1 MTKFN
6 KTLLASLLFAG
17 CSHVALADMTDS
29 AGQLIGTVPVLRGTG
44 VNQAEHSVSFSNGH
58 ESGSITA
65 MSPGDKIL
73 LHYNFIDKE
82 GDVDSS
88 RTTIKW
94 FTTSDG
100 KGGDKKA
107 LANDG
112 NNTYTIAVT
121 DAGRYLGAEITEQ
134 TSTGMPSKGQVIT
147 IEDVSSNDTDDSIP
161 SGPIV
166 GGNVGVEIVDATAPT
181 VNLIGKANSELLV
194 GHTYQFKAW
203 YDANNNGVWDAGELE
218 ATSNYNYKWF
228 FEGTSATT
236 GTAGGYAAA
245 ATNGKDLVIPATNGQ
260 ATSVFATAGA
270 DGVQGYSLKVDYTPL
285 LKSVRTVKS
294 VRK

>member
-17 CSHVALADMTDS
+17 CSHFAFADMTDS
-29 AGQLIGTVPVLRGTG
+29 AGQLIGTVPVLRGMG
-44 VNQAEHSVSFSNGH
+44 ANQTEHSVSFSNGH
-58 ESGSITA
+58 ESGSTSA
-65 MSPGDKIL
+65 MSPGDTIL

-88 RTTIKW
+88 KTTIKW
-94 FTTSDG
+94 YTTSDG
-100 KGGDKKA
+100 KGADKKM
-107 LANDG
+107 LDNDG
-112 NNTYTIAVT
+112 NNTYLIAAA
-121 DAGRYLGAEITEQ
+121 DAGRYLGAEITEKS
-134 TSTGMPSKGQVIT
+134 STGTPSKGQLIT
-147 IEDVSSNDTDDSIP
+147 IEDVSTNDADDDIP
-161 SGPIV
+161 NGPIV
-166 GGNVGVEIVDATAPT
+166 GGKVGVEIVDSTAPT

-203 YDANNNGVWDAGELE
+203 YDVNSNGVWDAGELE

-236 GTAGGYAAA
+236 GTAGGYAVT
-245 ATNGKDLVIPATNGQ
+245 ATNGKDLVIPATNAQ

-285 LKSVRTVKS
+285 LKSVRTIKS
-294 VRK
+294 VKK

>member
-29 AGQLIGTVPVLRGTG
+29 AGQLIGTVPVLKGTG
-44 VNQAEHSVSFSNGH
+44 AGQSDHSVSFSNGH
-58 ESGSITA
+58 ESGSTDA
-65 MSPGDKIL
+65 MSPNDKITL
-73 LHYNFIDKE
+73 NYTFKDAE

-88 RTTIKW
+88 KTTIKW

-100 KGGDKKA
+100 KGADKTA

-112 NNTYTIAVT
+112 KDSYTIAAT

-147 IEDVSSNDTDDSIP
+147 IEDVSANDATDAIP
-161 SGPIV
+161 NGPIV
-166 GGNVGVEIVDATAPT
+166 GGKVGVEIVDATAPT

-218 ATSNYNYKWF
+218 ATSNYTYKWF
-228 FEGTSATT
+228 FEGNSATT
-236 GTAGGYAAA
+236 NTAGGYAVSS
-245 ATNGKDLVIPATNGQ
+245 TNSKDLVIPATNTLAKGI
-260 ATSVFATAGA
+260 FATAGA

>member
-29 AGQLIGTVPVLRGTG
+29 AGQLIGTIPVLRGTG
-44 VNQAEHSVSFSNGH
+44 ASQTQHSVSFSNGH
-58 ESGSITA
+58 ESGSSAA

-73 LHYNFIDKE
+73 LHYNFIDQE

-88 RTTIKW
+88 KTTIKW

-100 KGGDKKA
+100 KGADRKSID
-107 LANDG
+107 NDG
-112 NNTYTIAVT
+112 NNTYTIAAT

-134 TSTGMPSKGQVIT
+134 SSTGTPSKGQLIT
-147 IEDVSSNDTDDSIP
+147 IEDVSSNDAGDDIP

-181 VNLIGKANSELLV
+181 VNLIGKANSQLLV
-194 GHTYQFKAW
+194 GHTYQFKTW
-203 YDANNNGVWDAGELE
+203 YDANNNGTWDAGELE
-218 ATSNYNYKWF
+218 ATSNYNYKWYF
-228 FEGTSATT
+228 DGTSATT
-236 GTAGGYAAA
+236 GTAGGYAVS
-245 ATNGKDLVIPATNGQ
+245 ATNNKDLVIPATNAQ

-270 DGVQGYSLKVDYTPL
+270 DGVQGYSLKVDYAPL
-285 LKSVRTVKS
+285 LKSVRNVQSVK
-294 VRK
+294 K